1 MAQGRHRA
9 LIVGEKSAH
18 QQAAIAAL
26 TQQGFD
32 CDCAAI
38 GTQAAQ
44 MARLSRYDVAIVNLR
59 IPNERGQALSFELLE
74 AGRSRPL
81 IVVYANVMDP
91 DLAQDFL
98 ARGADDI
105 FFKPVDYGSLVAKA
119 ITMLDRHP
127 ERSHEDLDDGPIG
140 QAHPTQAVPVPI
152 RSPVPVALTAPVS
165 SSVQKPSLAQDSTLE
180 QITFQRL
187 NARLADVSRLM
198 PISAAAIDVYEM
210 TKSCDW
216 SLSQIAAAIQR
227 DASLAT
233 EVLRLANSPLFNPA
247 GRPIAGLDK
256 AVMQIGQ
263 KRVGELA
270 LTTSALSSLTP
281 AMVPWMDLQLVWRR
295 SMAAGIVLE
304 ALVERGGHEAIEEGL
319 LLSAIVHPLGRIV
332 LGMMFPKHYEQ
343 MVAKCRET
351 GDALQEQ
358 ERQTL
363 PISHTEVMAHLLAS
377 WRVPQ
382 DVFLPLKFA
391 SDDFSALAHL
401 SKSTRSK
408 TELVKVAILL
418 GRLAVGRWE
427 HWDLLRFPAASVMSR
442 IGIRNVAQIIRQ
454 AKADVGKL
462 AEFHPGGK
470 SKPSAADPPI
480 QRRAVAYCNFSGNRE
495 DLLAELLLSLGYQPK
510 ECSVANL
517 RQLRERPIVNCL
529 GAAPAQFAALR
540 TRNNAIVIA
549 DDDKCDQFRRLAL
562 TVGLPNSYGRLRDAL
577 QRELAEPALEPAVS
591 AS

>member
-1 MAQGRHRA
+1 MPKDAFNREIDYLR
-9 LIVGEKSAH
+9 ISV
-18 QQAAIAAL
+18 I
-26 TQQGFD
+26 D
-32 CDCAAI
+32 RC
-38 GTQAAQ
+38 
-44 MARLSRYDVAIVNLR
+44 NLR
-59 IPNERGQALSFELLE
+59 CVYCMPLNGLRFLPNPELLTAAE
-74 AGRSRPL
+74 IERVARAAVDVGFRKFRLTGGEPTL
-81 IVVYANVMDP
+81 RADLVEIV
-91 DLAQDFL
+91 
-98 ARGADDI
+98 
-105 FFKPVDYGSLVAKA
+105 
-119 ITMLDRHP
+119 
-127 ERSHEDLDDGPIG
+127 E
-140 QAHPTQAVPVPI
+140 
-152 RSPVPVALTAPVS
+152 
-165 SSVQKPSLAQDSTLE
+165 
-180 QITFQRL
+180 
-187 NARLADVSRLM
+187 RLAS
-198 PISAAAIDVYEM
+198 
-210 TKSCDW
+210 
-216 SLSQIAAAIQR
+216 
-227 DASLAT
+227 
-233 EVLRLANSPLFNPA
+233 
-247 GRPIAGLDK
+247 IAG
-256 AVMQIGQ
+256 
-263 KRVGELA
+263 VGELA

-529 GAAPAQFAALR
+529 GAASAQFAALR
-540 TRNNAIVIA
+540 TKNDAIVIA